1 MKGVHSMSQER
12 FYLYDEIEET
22 ETRYVSFLGEHERF
36 DIGIVK
42 TNRFFGKSLVFNI
55 QSNRFAIIGNDD
67 LDEPGCLEA
76 VFQLNEKEA
85 NELRAFLREA
95 LSD

>member
-1 MKGVHSMSQER
+1 MSQER

-42 TNRFFGKSLVFNI
+42 TKRFFGKSLVFNL
-55 QSNRFAIIGNDD
+55 QSNRFAIIGIDD
-67 LDEPGCLEA
+67 LEEPGYLESA
-76 VFQLNEKEA
+76 FQLNEKEA
-85 NELRAFLREA
+85 NELRAFLLEVI
-95 LSD
+95 SD